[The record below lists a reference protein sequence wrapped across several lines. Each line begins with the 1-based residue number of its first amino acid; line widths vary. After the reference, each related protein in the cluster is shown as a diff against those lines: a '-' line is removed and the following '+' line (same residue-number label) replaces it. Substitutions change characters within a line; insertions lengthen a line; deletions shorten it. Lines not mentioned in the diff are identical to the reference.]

1 VWYLYEK
8 IFTDDYKL
16 VSEDYKKFLLS
27 FENKEYEN
35 VNNEPYRRVWT
46 KPITSYASNYNLF
59 DISLAPLKESMFN
72 KVKSQLKV
80 IEAGFHKKALI
91 AQDFGAYQIDI
102 KNAYEKGGEINE
114 NGNGFLIPTD
124 KNHKFWYSHL
134 KKLINNPELITKLG
148 ENLYNTVNGTYDMKS
163 VCEKRRELYKKLVSE
178 KKNVEFDL
186 VK

>member
-1 VWYLYEK
+1 M
-8 IFTDDYKL
+8 
-16 VSEDYKKFLLS
+16 SEDYKKFLLS

-46 KPITSYASNYNLF
+46 KSITSYATNYNLF
-59 DISLAPLKESMFN
+59 DISLAPLKESTFN

-91 AQDFGAYQIDI
+91 AQDFGPYQIDVV
-102 KNAYEKGGEINE
+102 NAYEKGGNLNE
-114 NGNGFLIPTD
+114 EANGFLVPTS

-134 KKLINNPELITKLG
+134 KKLILNPELITKLG
-148 ENLYNTVNGTYDMKS
+148 ENLYKTVNGTYDMKS
-163 VCEKRRELYKKLVSE
+163 VCENRKELYKKLISE
-178 KKNVEFDL
+178 KKVKEVDL